1 VSRCMTRWPA
11 KDLGHQCKSGRRI
24 VAYGC
29 GLRFSLGLRG
39 CMVAHR
45 RVVMRESD
53 ESKRVHG
60 LEFFG
65 YEPVQHPIL
74 QNNGGLRRATQDLRK
89 DWIAAAM

>member
-1 VSRCMTRWPA
+1 
-11 KDLGHQCKSGRRI
+11 
-24 VAYGC
+24 
-29 GLRFSLGLRG
+29 
-39 CMVAHR
+39 
-45 RVVMRESD
+45 MRESD